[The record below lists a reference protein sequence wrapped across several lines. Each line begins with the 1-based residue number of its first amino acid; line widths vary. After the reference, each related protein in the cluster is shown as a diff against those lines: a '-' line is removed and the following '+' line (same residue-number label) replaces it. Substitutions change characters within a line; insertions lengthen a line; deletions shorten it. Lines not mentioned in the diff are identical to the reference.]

1 MPKILMVFLSVI
13 KSAIFKNKNQ
23 YNVKSKEFDI
33 LKVVIFLYICVS
45 FIFTLYS
52 VQYMGQQSNEIDT
65 LTQYNIDVTS
75 INRCIVNSLN
85 DYMDMLVLDNK
96 AAQIH
101 THTVSDISDFQISL
115 DSKADIIPRHEI
127 SEINGLEINKDYEL
141 AYCPERIDPV
151 NKKYWVG
158 NINRVCGATSNDTL
172 NKVCNFF

>member
-65 LTQYNIDVTS
+65 LTQKNKEATS
-75 INRCIVNSLN
+75 LNRCIVNSLS

-96 AAQIH
+96 Q
-101 THTVSDISDFQISL
+101 
-115 DSKADIIPRHEI
+115 EI
-127 SEINGLEINKDYEL
+127 KMVMLVKQCIKDHQ
-141 AYCPERIDPV
+141 
-151 NKKYWVG
+151 K
-158 NINRVCGATSNDTL
+158 
-172 NKVCNFF
+172 